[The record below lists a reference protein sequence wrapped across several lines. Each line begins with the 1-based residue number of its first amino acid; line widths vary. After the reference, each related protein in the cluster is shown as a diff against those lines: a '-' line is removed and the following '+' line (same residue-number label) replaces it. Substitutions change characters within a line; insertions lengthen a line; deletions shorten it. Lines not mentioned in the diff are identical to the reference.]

1 VRNQIVARSRKDP
14 LLRIGL
20 TGGIGAGK
28 SAVAHRLATH
38 GAVLIDADQLAR
50 EVVAP
55 GTDGLREVVD
65 AFGAGV
71 LGADG
76 TLDRAALAAE
86 VFVGEAARRRLESI
100 IHPRVRARTAQLI
113 DAAPPDA
120 VVVNDVP
127 LLVES
132 GLAPTYH
139 LVIVVE
145 ADEATRVARLVGTRD
160 LDKEQARS
168 RIRAQASDD
177 ARRAAAD
184 VLLIN
189 ERALA
194 DLHTAV
200 DALWRDRLV
209 PFEEN
214 LRRRRFVRRQEQLSI
229 VPYDPTWPAQ
239 YQRLA
244 TRIAHAIGDATH
256 RVDHVGSTAVPG
268 LEAKDVIDI
277 QLTVDTLDTADALAA
292 RLADAGFPR
301 APGQWHDNPKPGTP
315 DPAAWE
321 KRVHG
326 SADPGRVVHLHVRGE
341 GSPGVRTA
349 LMFRDWLRA
358 DEGARAEYA
367 ALKRRLRGEG
377 LTTTAYAAAKE
388 PWFDEV
394 WERAEGWAAQVG
406 WQP

>member
-1 VRNQIVARSRKDP
+1 

-28 SAVAHRLATH
+28 SAVAQRLATH
-38 GAVLIDADQLAR
+38 GAVVIDADLLAR

-55 GTDGLREVVD
+55 GTDGLREVVE

-71 LGADG
+71 VGEDG
-76 TLDRAALAAE
+76 VLDRAALAAK
-86 VFVGEAARRRLESI
+86 VFADDHARRRLEGI
-100 IHPRVRARTAQLI
+100 IHPRVRARTAQLSN
-113 DAAPPDA
+113 AAPPDA

-132 GLAPTYH
+132 GLAPSYH

-145 ADEATRVARLVGTRD
+145 ADEATRVARLMRTRD
-160 LDKEQARS
+160 LDEEQAWA

-184 VLLIN
+184 VLLTN
-189 ERALA
+189 DGALA
-194 DLHTAV
+194 DLHAAV
-200 DALWRDRLV
+200 DRLWADRLA
-209 PFEEN
+209 PFDEN
-214 LRRRRFVRRQEQLSI
+214 LRHRRFVRRQEQLSI

-244 TRIAHAIGDATH
+244 ARIAHAVGEAAH
-256 RVDHVGSTAVPG
+256 RVDHVGSTAIPG
-268 LEAKDVIDI
+268 LAAKDVIDI
-277 QLTVDTLDTADALAA
+277 QLTLDTLDTADTLAA

-326 SADPGRVVHLHVRGE
+326 SADPGRVVHLHVRGKA
-341 GSPGVRTA
+341 SPGVRTA

-358 DEGARAEYA
+358 DEQARAEYA
-367 ALKRRLRGEG
+367 ALKSRLREEG

-394 WERAEGWAAQVG
+394 WQRAEGWAAQVG